1 MLHIHMA
8 SLNQRKPIGGA
19 GNHRVVG
26 SVSGLAARGCG
37 AAGSGPCGESS
48 KCPKSFRVGTLNVG
62 TMKGKASEV
71 VETVSRR
78 RVDLCCLQETRWKNE
93 GVKQIVGKDS
103 RYKLFWS
110 GNDNATGGVGVLLAE
125 EWWEKVF
132 EVVRVS
138 DRIILIRMTI
148 GKTVFVFVCVYAPQA
163 NLSEFEKDRFYQML
177 QCTVAKI
184 PASEQLFVCGDWNG
198 HLGSQSTGF
207 EEVHGG
213 QAIGKRNTEGERVL

>member
-78 RVDLCCLQETRWKNE
+78 RVDLCCLQETRWKME

-132 EVVRVS
+132 EVFRVS

-198 HLGSQSTGF
+198 HIGSQSTGF

-213 QAIGKRNTEGERVL
+213 QAI

>member
-1 MLHIHMA
+1 MLLIYMA
-8 SLNQRKPIGGA
+8 SLYQRKPIGGA

-48 KCPKSFRVGTLNVG
+48 KCPKSFRIGTLNVG

-71 VETVSRR
+71 VETASRR
-78 RVDLCCLQETRWKNE
+78 GVDLCCLQETRWKME

-110 GNDNATGGVGVLLAE
+110 GNDNATGDVGVLLAE

-163 NLSEFEKDRFYQML
+163 NLSEFEKD
-177 QCTVAKI
+177 
-184 PASEQLFVCGDWNG
+184 
-198 HLGSQSTGF
+198 
-207 EEVHGG
+207 
-213 QAIGKRNTEGERVL
+213 

>member
-1 MLHIHMA
+1 M
-8 SLNQRKPIGGA
+8 
-19 GNHRVVG
+19 
-26 SVSGLAARGCG
+26 
-37 AAGSGPCGESS
+37 GPCGESS

-71 VETVSRR
+71 VETASRR
-78 RVDLCCLQETRWKNE
+78 GVDLCCLQETRWKME

-103 RYKLFWS
+103 CYKLFWS

-125 EWWEKVF
+125 EWCEKVF

-138 DRIILIRMTI
+138 DRIILIRMTV
-148 GKTVFVFVCVYAPQA
+148 GKTAFVFVCVYAPQV

-198 HLGSQSTGF
+198 HIRSQSTGF

-213 QAIGKRNTEGERVL
+213 QAIGKRNTEGERVLEFAFANELVVGQNGIRQSSRTIGYCC